1 MPGLALELLRKIFA
15 KADRSSEYHRYIDG
29 SMNPLDLWKEHP
41 ISPTISRWHAG
52 PVSVLFYQSDKD
64 ILVAD
69 SVAAEPGEAGLL
81 KDYDPEDSIKWR
93 RWCFESKPSGL
104 TFHPVMPDRPLL
116 VFTSDLINL
125 PVDARALLYVS
136 IPVVVKAF
144 VSIGGHESLLC
155 TVPSQKLSNSW
166 FGTVMEGELC
176 YALKS
181 FAQREVNELE
191 WSDHTAIC
199 PVEIINRSNSPFQI
213 ERLCIRPS
221 FFNIYASS
229 MRLWTNRVSFT
240 YRGDSE
246 MSKID
251 YLQSPPPE
259 LTNPVKIIEAAEA
272 VPHGI
277 VRRTFSNLVSSI
289 T

>member
-1 MPGLALELLRKIFA
+1 MEDFQSAA
-15 KADRSSEYHRYIDG
+15 
-29 SMNPLDLWKEHP
+29 
-41 ISPTISRWHAG
+41 
-52 PVSVLFYQSDKD
+52 SV
-64 ILVAD
+64 
-69 SVAAEPGEAGLL
+69 
-81 KDYDPEDSIKWR
+81 KWR
-93 RWCFESKPSGL
+93 RWCFESKPNSL
-104 TFHPVMPDRPLL
+104 TIHPIMPDRPLL

-125 PVDARALLYVS
+125 PVDAKAVLYVS

-144 VSIGGHESLLC
+144 VKAKYLESVLC
-155 TVPSQKLSNSW
+155 SVPSQKLSNSW
-166 FGTVMEGELC
+166 FGTPMEGELC

-181 FAQREVNELE
+181 LAQREANEVE

-199 PVEIINRSNSPFQI
+199 PVEIYNHSKAPFQI

-229 MRLWTNRVSFT
+229 MRLWTNRVAFT

-251 YLQSPPPE
+251 YRQDPPE
-259 LTNPVKIIEAAEA
+259 ELSNPVKLVDAAEA

-289 T
+289 TT